1 MLVSAA
7 STAKHRLLVF
17 RVCDGGR
24 CSSDAYLQWFHEFP
38 PQAIHTAPVPE
49 LSEGRVVTSARW
61 VRNRTRPGLL
71 VVVAPYREDLDPVTM
86 FVVPGKPGRYE
97 IHR

>member
-17 RVCDGGR
+17 RVCDGDR